1 MRLLLIFA
9 LSGLVLG
16 ACAPAPPAPTPLPTA
31 VPPDVIPEQGSWS
44 VGFQHE
50 FPPGRLAEGTHRYA
64 LLIHCP
70 VVFSEDEH
78 YGWHIFDISQEAP
91 AQVGPVY
98 LRLFGL
104 SSDPIVV
111 APLATAVVHP
121 VQPLVAVV
129 HLGGLATIHA
139 GSGAIFF
146 GAVVVMTMLAAESFD
161 PRLIWDTEEVSHE

>member
-1 MRLLLIFA
+1 MRLLLILA
-9 LSGLVLG
+9 LLGLVLG
-16 ACAPAPPAPTPLPTA
+16 ACAPAQPAPTPLPTA

-44 VGFQHE
+44 IGFQHE

-104 SSDPIVV
+104 SSDPVAV
-111 APLATAVVHP
+111 APLARAVVHP

-129 HLGGLATIHA
+129 HLTGLTRE
-139 GSGAIFF
+139 
-146 GAVVVMTMLAAESFD
+146 AAEMAASSCELFVF
-161 PRLIWDTEEVSHE
+161 WDSMGRQLLKAGEPFQP